1 MDKTGIGDRMKSQY
15 EHRTRQYLPRR
26 TNTII
31 RLDGK
36 AFHTYTKGL
45 DKPFDE
51 GFMEDMQQ
59 AAIALC
65 EEIQGAKCAYCQ
77 SDEISVL
84 STDYDTINTDAYF
97 DGNLQKITS
106 VTAATATAAFLQ
118 ARLRRGLIDKQR
130 EFYENIDLDI
140 KIANEKGGRKNKS
153 KAPQLMQRSFN
164 DLLLPT
170 FDSRAFT
177 IADKEEVVN
186 NFIWRQQDAER
197 NSIQMLAQSL
207 YSHNELHKKN
217 TSMLQDMCFDKGHNW
232 NDLHFSKKRG
242 SLILRNTYVDGVILS
257 KYTDIV
263 APYIPFPIG
272 PKVLGEVFRAGNRYF
287 QVGVHENFPKELNWL
302 ELNSPEIRTK
312 WEVVDT
318 PIFTKDR
325 DIIKNLMPTI

>member
-1 MDKTGIGDRMKSQY
+1 MDKTGIGNRIRENY
-15 EHRTRQYLPRR
+15 EHRTRQSLPRR

-36 AFHTYTKGL
+36 SFHTYTKGL

-51 GFMEDMQQ
+51 GLIEDMQQ
-59 AAIALC
+59 TAIYLC
-65 EEIQGAKCAYCQ
+65 ENIQGAKCAFTQ
-77 SDEISVL
+77 SDEITL
-84 STDYDTINTDAYF
+84 LLTDYDTITTDAWF
-97 DGNLQKITS
+97 DGNVQKITS
-106 VTAATATAAFLQ
+106 ISASMATAKFNQL
-118 ARLRRGLIDKQR
+118 RLRRKT
-130 EFYENIDLDI
+130 NKLD
-140 KIANEKGGRKNKS
+140 GGTTLF
-153 KAPQLMQRSFN
+153 PIEIPYLM
-164 DLLLPT
+164 DGELAT

-242 SLILRNTYVDGVILS
+242 SLILNNTYIDNRIVDGDNIEFYRNGYGSFKEPCYMERYQEFYEAESGINKWNYRLI
-257 KYTDIV
+257 KD
-263 APYIPFPIG
+263 
-272 PKVLGEVFRAGNRYF
+272 PK
-287 QVGVHENFPKELNWL
+287 
-302 ELNSPEIRTK
+302 IRTK

-318 PIFTKDR
+318 PIFTKYR
-325 DIIKNLMPTI
+325 DIIKNLMPII